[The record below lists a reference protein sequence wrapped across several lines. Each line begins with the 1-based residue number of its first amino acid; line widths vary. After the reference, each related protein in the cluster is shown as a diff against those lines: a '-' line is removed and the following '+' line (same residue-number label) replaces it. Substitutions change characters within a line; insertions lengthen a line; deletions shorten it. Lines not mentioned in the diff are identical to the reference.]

1 MLATIR
7 DKATGWIAGVIVGLL
22 IISFAFWGV
31 SFYSGQSAELNVA
44 QVNGNDISFQSFQR
58 SYSQL
63 RKQMQSVMGDVLS
76 LEEES
81 LIKDQTI
88 NKLIDS
94 ELVNQLVVDS
104 DLNITN
110 SKLVESIKNIEYFS
124 NEGSF
129 DREKYERSITSI
141 GMAPTI
147 FEAQL
152 RMDLLSEQLQAGFA
166 ETVFVLEP
174 ELKNILRLEAQSRD
188 ISYTIL
194 SHASF
199 IEDGEIDEG
208 TVENFYKE
216 NSNYFSDPEQVK
228 ISYIEL
234 NVKDIAENVETD
246 EESLRIYYDNN
257 KDDYDV
263 AEQRSV
269 RKLFIRTGKDVSAE
283 YKEKAKVVI
292 NSALSL
298 VNDGISFE
306 TIVEKADE
314 KEAILE
320 FSEHLFMS
328 KGIMGKEIDEFLFS
342 ADEGATSEIIETK
355 DGYNIVKI
363 LEVRGGPKNK
373 YENSAE
379 KVMEDYKISKA
390 EEEFFELADQLTTL
404 AYENPETLQI
414 AADAIGREIQTSD
427 YFARDNKDEVL
438 TSDPRVISKSF
449 DPDLINSENNS
460 DVIELSDDHIIV
472 LRVDEHKESTIKPL
486 DEVADE
492 VIARIR
498 IDLAKNKVKTVGSL
512 IVDELKSGV
521 DPDML
526 NSYSDIEWISIE
538 KVKRDDVSVNR
549 AVLRAI
555 FESEKPIDNKPV
567 IASKLLGSGDYAVII
582 ISNSHE
588 EISEIDEELEAS
600 TDLKLRRVYGT
611 NEWQYLLRDTREN
624 AKINI
629 FKDNI

>member
-1 MLATIR
+1 MYKFHLYPAIDIKNGKCVR
-7 DKATGWIAGVIVGLL
+7 LL
-22 IISFAFWGV
+22 
-31 SFYSGQSAELNVA
+31 Y
-44 QVNGNDISFQSFQR
+44 GNFETETV
-58 SYSQL
+58 YET
-63 RKQMQSVMGDVLS
+63 DVLKQV
-76 LEEES
+76 EFF
-81 LIKDQTI
+81 I
-88 NKLIDS
+88 NKRCKWIHI
-94 ELVNQLVVDS
+94 VD
-104 DLNITN
+104 L
-110 SKLVESIKNIEYFS
+110 
-124 NEGSF
+124 
-129 DREKYERSITSI
+129 
-141 GMAPTI
+141 
-147 FEAQL
+147 
-152 RMDLLSEQLQAGFA
+152 
-166 ETVFVLEP
+166 
-174 ELKNILRLEAQSRD
+174 
-188 ISYTIL
+188 
-194 SHASF
+194 
-199 IEDGEIDEG
+199 
-208 TVENFYKE
+208 
-216 NSNYFSDPEQVK
+216 
-228 ISYIEL
+228 
-234 NVKDIAENVETD
+234 
-246 EESLRIYYDNN
+246 
-257 KDDYDV
+257 
-263 AEQRSV
+263 
-269 RKLFIRTGKDVSAE
+269 
-283 YKEKAKVVI
+283 

-298 VNDGISFE
+298 GNNE
-306 TIVEKADE
+306 
-314 KEAILE
+314 
-320 FSEHLFMS
+320 
-328 KGIMGKEIDEFLFS
+328 
-342 ADEGATSEIIETK
+342 EIIL
-355 DGYNIVKI
+355 NIVKNFNKQI
-363 LEVRGGPKNK
+363 YIQLGGGIRSYDKIK
-373 YENSAE
+373 YWID
-379 KVMEDYKISKA
+379 KGISRVIVGS
-390 EEEFFELADQLTTL
+390 L

-512 IVDELKSGV
+512 IADELKSGV

-567 IASKLLGSGDYAVII
+567 IATKLLGSGDYAVII